1 MVISE
6 LIGGHSSG
14 ISLISARGGGQLTA
28 GELNGLIERTVRS
41 LNQAG
46 AGREDRVAVVLPNG
60 PELACAFFAVSA
72 CCVFAPLNPAYSERE
87 FEFYLRDLDVQFL
100 ITQEGFCDAASNTA
114 NALGISILLLRM
126 QCDKA
131 AGSFVLEGGTRRAAR
146 LPGLAEAND
155 TALLLHTSGTTARP
169 KLIPLSHKN
178 LTFSALN
185 IAATLGLNPD
195 DRCMNVMPLFH
206 IHGLVGALL
215 ASIAAGCP
223 VYCTPGFNALQF
235 MRLLRESDAN
245 WYTAV
250 PTMHQMI
257 VGREAQVAGL
267 RQLRFIRS
275 SSAHLSVKI
284 AEQLEDRF
292 GCAALNSYGMT
303 EASHQVSSNPPLP
316 GTRKQGS
323 VGVSR
328 TTRFGILRAGRVT
341 EGPSETGEVVIQ
353 GEAVM
358 DGYLVPE
365 EANAMAFHE
374 GWFRTGDLGQVDN
387 DGYLTLR
394 GRIKEIINSGGEK
407 ISPAEIDEILL
418 AHPVVASAVCFGASC
433 ADLGEKVCAAVVLR
447 EGESASEAEL
457 KTFARDRLARF
468 KVPRQIL
475 IVKDIPRGA
484 TGKIQ
489 RIGMAKRLGME

>member
-1 MVISE
+1 MPVISAQ
-6 LIGGHSSG
+6 G
-14 ISLISARGGGQLTA
+14 RKDLTA

-41 LNQAG
+41 LNWAG
-46 AGREDRVAVVLPNG
+46 AGRGDRVAVVLPNG

-87 FEFYLRDLDVQFL
+87 FEFYLRDLEVRFL
-100 ITQEGFCDAASNTA
+100 VTQDGFCDAATVTA
-114 NALGISILLLRM
+114 AALGIPILVLRTE
-126 QCDKA
+126 DGEA
-131 AGSFVLEGGTRRAAR
+131 AGSFVLEGGASREAT
-146 LPGLAEAND
+146 LPGLAEPCD

-169 KLIPLSHKN
+169 KLIALSHRN
-178 LTFSALN
+178 LTYSARN
-185 IAATLGLNPD
+185 IAATLGLTPD

-215 ASIAAGCP
+215 SSVSAGCP

-235 MRLLRESDAN
+235 MRLLRESEAN

-250 PTMHQMI
+250 PAMHQMI
-257 VGREAQVAGL
+257 LGRETQMAGA
-267 RQLRFIRS
+267 RPLRFIRS

-292 GCAALNSYGMT
+292 GCATLNSYGMT
-303 EASHQVSSNPPLP
+303 EASHQVCSNPLP
-316 GTRKQGS
+316 PGVRKQGS
-323 VGVSR
+323 VGLSR
-328 TTRFGILRAGRVT
+328 TTLFGILHAGGVSQ
-341 EGPSETGEVVIQ
+341 GPSETGEVVIK

-358 DGYLVPE
+358 SGYVVPA
-365 EANAMAFHE
+365 EANATAFHD
-374 GWFRTGDLGQVDN
+374 GWFRTGDLGRVDA
-387 DGYLTLR
+387 DGYLTLS
-394 GRIKEIINSGGEK
+394 GRIKEIINCGGEK

-418 AHPVVASAVCFGASC
+418 AHPVVASAVCFGAPC
-433 ADLGEKVCAAVVLR
+433 AELGERVCAAVVLR

-457 KTFARDRLARF
+457 KAFARDRLAKF
-468 KVPRQIL
+468 KVPRQIT

-489 RIGMAKRLGME
+489 RIGMARRLGME